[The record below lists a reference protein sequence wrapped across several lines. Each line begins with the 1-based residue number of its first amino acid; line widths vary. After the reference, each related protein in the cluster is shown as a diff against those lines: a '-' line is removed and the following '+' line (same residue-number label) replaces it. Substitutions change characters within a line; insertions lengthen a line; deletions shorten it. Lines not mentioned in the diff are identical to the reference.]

1 MTIHLKEQWTDLIRR
16 KMETDGYESAE
27 AVVEEAMRRLEN
39 EDARELERLR
49 QGIAAG
55 MADIEAGRVVDGET
69 AFARLR
75 EKSAA
80 YRKALR

>member
-1 MTIHLKEQWTDLIRR
+1 MTIHLDEQWADLVRR
-16 KMETDGYESAE
+16 KMETDGYETAE
-27 AVVEEAMRRLEN
+27 AVVEAAMRLLR
-39 EDARELERLR
+39 DRETGELDRLR

-55 MADIEAGRVVDGET
+55 MADIEAGRMVDGET

-75 EKSAA
+75 ERAAA